1 MERPKI
7 KDYKKDGN
15 TYYHKSTK
23 QNFEFDMSK
32 YLNIVESGYRSQ
44 LKEYKKDVADWK
56 LHYDALQSQ
65 LKEKGENAEV
75 IRLLKNAL
83 EYYHND
89 KFANRAKSMK
99 SLIEDALDILKT
111 KYNP

>member
-1 MERPKI
+1 MERPRI

-65 LKEKGENAEV
+65 LEERNYRYCPYCSHLLSHRVDTDANTKLVCKYALCPTKTQNQTKDEN
-75 IRLLKNAL
+75 
-83 EYYHND
+83 
-89 KFANRAKSMK
+89 
-99 SLIEDALDILKT
+99 
-111 KYNP
+111 

>member
-1 MERPKI
+1 MERPRI

-56 LHYDALQSQ
+56 LHHDALQSQ
-65 LKEKGENAEV
+65 LKERDELLDDVLNCIQILDDVLNYIQNSDNGYFFSLATR
-75 IRLLKNAL
+75 IRNLKN
-83 EYYHND
+83 
-89 KFANRAKSMK
+89 
-99 SLIEDALDILKT
+99 
-111 KYNP
+111 